1 MNPRSICLVASEVT
15 PFAKTG
21 GLADVAAA
29 LPRYLARAGHDVR
42 IVMPF
47 YRRIR
52 QGPWAPQPV
61 EGLAPWNLTLGSRTF
76 TVRLL
81 ATDLPGPAGAGDDPA
96 PPVYFVDCPELYDRD
111 DIYTDTA
118 DEPLRFGLLA
128 RAAIESCQRM
138 PWGPDVFHLNDWHTG
153 LLPLYLR
160 TMYAWDKLFAKTR
173 TLLTIHNI
181 AYQGMFGADVLE
193 PLGLMGERR
202 HFAQDDLSDGRINF
216 LKTGL
221 LYADAISTVSRTYAQ
236 EIQTPELGMGLDRV
250 LQLRRA
256 VLTGIVNGVD
266 YGDWDPAT
274 DAYLP
279 HPYTADDLTGKA
291 KNKRALLEH
300 FALTYEPRVP
310 VLGIVSRLTG
320 QKGFELLPDILP
332 ILLHQHQV
340 QLVVLG
346 SGESRLE
353 RYFQWLRDSY
363 PHQVAVYRGYSDD
376 LAHRIEAGADM
387 FLMPSRFEPC
397 GLNQMYSLRY
407 GTIPIVRRTGGLAD
421 TVEAFD
427 PARGTGTG
435 FLFDAF
441 ESDPLYRA
449 VREALQVWAQPEQ
462 WTRMMK
468 NGMAKDFSWARQ
480 GPLYEALY
488 AGLLG
493 ESVAGTRNG

>member
-1 MNPRSICLVASEVT
+1 VKRYSICLVSSEVT

-42 IVMPF
+42 IFMPF
-47 YRRIR
+47 YKRIR
-52 QGPWAPQPV
+52 EGTWKAAPIKGQ
-61 EGLAPWNLTLGSRTF
+61 APWNLTLGSKTF

-81 ATDLPGPAGAGDDPA
+81 STPLPGSDSEADKKA
-96 PPVYFVDCPELYDRD
+96 PSVTFVDCPELYDRD
-111 DIYTDTA
+111 DIYTDGA
-118 DEPLRFGLLA
+118 DEPVRFALLS

-138 PWGPDVFHLNDWHTG
+138 QWGPDVFHLNDWHTG

-160 TMYAWDKLFAKTR
+160 TMYAWDKLFAGTR

-181 AYQGMFGADVLE
+181 AYQGSFGADVLDQ
-193 PLGLMGERR
+193 LGLMSERR
-202 HFAQDDLSDGRINF
+202 HFAQDDLAQGRINF

-236 EIQTPELGMGLDRV
+236 EIQTPELGMGLERV

-266 YGDWDPAT
+266 YGDWDPAI
-274 DAYLP
+274 DRYLP
-279 HPYTADDLTGKA
+279 HRYGADDLEGKA
-291 KNKRALLEH
+291 KNKQALLEH
-300 FALTYEPRVP
+300 FGLAYEPRVP

-332 ILLHQHQV
+332 ILLHQHRV

-363 PHQVAVYRGYSDD
+363 PHQVAVYRGYSDE

-397 GLNQMYSLRY
+397 GLNQMYSLKY

-427 PARGTGTG
+427 PATGTGTG

-441 ESDPLYRA
+441 ESDALYGA
-449 VREALQVWAQPEQ
+449 VRQALQVWTQPES
-462 WTRMMK
+462 WTRMMQ
-468 NGMAKDFSWARQ
+468 NGMARDFSWARQ

-488 AGLLG
+488 ADLVG
-493 ESVAGTRNG
+493 AGVGSARNG